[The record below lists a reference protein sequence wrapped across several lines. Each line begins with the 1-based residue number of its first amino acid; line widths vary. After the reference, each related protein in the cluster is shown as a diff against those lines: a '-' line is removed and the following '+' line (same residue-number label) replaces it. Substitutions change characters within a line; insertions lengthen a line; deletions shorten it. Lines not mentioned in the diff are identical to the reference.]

1 MDIENGGEV
10 DKSKEL
16 DVLNKGVAS
25 PRIRGTNASTVA
37 VVGAAGAGAASG
49 GGSSSGKSSFVRNA
63 EKVVGQPADG
73 LSKTDSR
80 QKDDSNINSFTSG
93 GGEKNASEKL
103 VGRSMHSMHNIGEQG
118 SGKKSVGSGKHILNN
133 NNNNNNNNNQGIRK
147 SGATSPGNGNGRLSL
162 TRKGSAF
169 LRSGS
174 LVDGIGGLMS
184 RSPKQGTDPG
194 SNNISQICDTMLTI
208 TDASQGLSPQE
219 MACLLNPYGTIRPES
234 HDVEEQGNDQPYPY
248 STWTS
253 PLIVNATLSPIL
265 RRFIT
270 QSVRQPETFP

>member
-16 DVLNKGVAS
+16 DVLNKGVAAS
-25 PRIRGTNASTVA
+25 RIRGTNASTVA
-37 VVGAAGAGAASG
+37 DAAGAGAASG

-133 NNNNNNNNNQGIRK
+133 SQGIRK

-184 RSPKQGTDPG
+184 RSPKQGTDPV

-270 QSVRQPETFP
+270 QSVRQPDTFP